1 MRHRFS
7 RGTCMRSAAG
17 MAALLVIAGLSV
29 PAYADPLLRPDHV
42 RDMEALQAVHKA
54 EHEVD
59 HAWEVFHRAALGGTL
74 ASPTV
79 QMDVEQALHESRGL
93 LVKAREA
100 ADRGDRASLHPI
112 LDRIHALT
120 ERAITESQEQ
130 KR

>member
-1 MRHRFS
+1 MNSQLTRHIRTSLRVLAFGAWALS
-7 RGTCMRSAAG
+7 CASPAA
-17 MAALLVIAGLSV
+17 
-29 PAYADPLLRPDHV
+29 ADPLIRPDRSGDV
-42 RDMEALQAVHKA
+42 EVLQAVHKA

-59 HAWEVFHRAALGGTL
+59 HAWDVFHKAALGGTL
-74 ASPTV
+74 ASPAI

-100 ADRGDRASLHPI
+100 ADRGDRASLQPI

-120 ERAITESQEQ
+120 TRAIEESQEE

>member
-1 MRHRFS
+1 MRTAS
-7 RGTCMRSAAG
+7 YQTILYTAI
-17 MAALLVIAGLSV
+17 LTAGLLLGSSLLSA
-29 PAYADPLLRPDHV
+29 PAAADPLLRPDQTH
-42 RDMEALQAVHKA
+42 DPYSAQAVHRA

-74 ASPTV
+74 ASPAI

-100 ADRGDRASLHPI
+100 ADRGDREALDPI

-120 ERAITESQEQ
+120 ERAIEESREQ

>member
-1 MRHRFS
+1 MIRLLTQQM
-7 RGTCMRSAAG
+7 GTALRLLALGAWALSFALPAA
-17 MAALLVIAGLSV
+17 
-29 PAYADPLLRPDHV
+29 ADPLLRPDRGQDV
-42 RDMEALQAVHKA
+42 EALQAVHKA

-74 ASPTV
+74 ASPAI
-79 QMDVEQALHESRGL
+79 QMDVEQALHASRGL

-100 ADRGDRASLHPI
+100 ADRGDREALDPI

-120 ERAITESQEQ
+120 ERAIEESREQ

>member
-1 MRHRFS
+1 MIGQLTRYMGTALRLLAFS
-7 RGTCMRSAAG
+7 AWALSFASPAA
-17 MAALLVIAGLSV
+17 
-29 PAYADPLLRPDHV
+29 ADPLLRPEKGQDV
-42 RDMEALQAVHKA
+42 EALQAVHQA

-74 ASPTV
+74 ASPAI
-79 QMDVEQALHESRGL
+79 QSDVEQALNESRGL

-100 ADRGDRASLHPI
+100 ADRGDRDTLQPI

-120 ERAITESQEQ
+120 KRAVEESQEQ

>member
-1 MRHRFS
+1 MIGQLTRYMGTALRLLAFS
-7 RGTCMRSAAG
+7 ACALSFASPAA
-17 MAALLVIAGLSV
+17 
-29 PAYADPLLRPDHV
+29 ADPLLRPEKGQDV
-42 RDMEALQAVHKA
+42 EALQAVHQA

-74 ASPTV
+74 ASPAI
-79 QMDVEQALHESRGL
+79 QSDVEQALNESRGL

-100 ADRGDRASLHPI
+100 ADRGDRDTLQPI

-120 ERAITESQEQ
+120 KRAVEESQEQ